1 MTLANRLT
9 EAKPTRRGAPCR
21 MRIIMSE
28 LSSGDLT
35 ALEQALSRP
44 RSDPTRLSNKQI
56 SDIMASEGKSIS
68 KETVQRHRVGD
79 CNCEPR
85 RET

>member
-1 MTLANRLT
+1 VSLEKKLS
-9 EAKPTRRGAPCR
+9 EAKPLRRGAPCSMFTILAQLPAR
-21 MRIIMSE
+21 DR
-28 LSSGDLT
+28 T
-35 ALEQALSRP
+35 ALEKSLSCS

-56 SDIMASEGKSIS
+56 SEILKSEGHVIS

>member
-1 MTLANRLT
+1 MTLANRLS

-21 MRIIMSE
+21 MRIIMAE
-28 LSSGDLT
+28 LSGSDLT
-35 ALEQALSRP
+35 ALEQALSLP
-44 RSDPTRLSNKQI
+44 RSQSGRLSNKQI
-56 SDIMASEGKSIS
+56 SEILASEGHTIS

-79 CNCEPR
+79 CNCEPG